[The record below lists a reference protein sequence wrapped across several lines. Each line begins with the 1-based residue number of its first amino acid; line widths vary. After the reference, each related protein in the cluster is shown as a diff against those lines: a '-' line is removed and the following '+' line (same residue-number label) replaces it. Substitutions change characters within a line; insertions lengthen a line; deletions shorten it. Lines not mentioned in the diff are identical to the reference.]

1 MINLDLSS
9 QRRMAAEILDVGESR
24 VWLDPNEAE
33 EISNAITREDV
44 RNLIDEGLVEKKPEK
59 GVSRGRARKKQ
70 NQKSKGRQSGH
81 GSRKG
86 KKGARKNSKEK
97 WKENI
102 RSIRDYLRDLRDN
115 GDIETSK
122 YRDLYNMASGG
133 RFESKRQLKNYLESR
148 GILGD

>member
-1 MINLDLSS
+1 MDLSS
-9 QRRMAAEILDVGESR
+9 QRRMASEILDVGESR

-33 EISNAITREDV
+33 EISNAITREDI
-44 RNLIDEGLVEKKPEK
+44 RNLIEEGIVDKKPEK
-59 GVSRGRARKKQ
+59 GVSRGRARDNR

-86 KKGARKNSKEK
+86 KKGARKSSKEK

-102 RSIRDYLRDLRDN
+102 RSIREYLRELRDN
-115 GDIETSK
+115 GDIEKSK

-133 RFESKRQLKNYLESR
+133 RFDSKRQLKNYLESR
-148 GILGD
+148 GIIGD